1 MKKQRLVPLLLLLP
15 FLFMLAV
22 FVLGLCSGLVQS
34 FGIVPS
40 LGLTQPTLR
49 YYQELFCSDK
59 LWRSLGYS
67 LYLSVVSSVLAV
79 IGGVLLCSALVLS
92 GKAKGR
98 KKMVGMLQL
107 PIMLP
112 HVVVALFAMNLLSQS
127 GLLARLLY
135 ALGMISGQES
145 FPDLLFDQAGVG
157 IILSY
162 LWKEIPFVAFFVV
175 TLMAA
180 VNENLGEAAR
190 NLGASPIQAFF
201 RVTLPLCMPAIKN
214 AFLIVLAFSFGAYEL
229 PFLLGPTTPKA
240 LPVAAYLEYI
250 SPDLKNR
257 PRAMAMNSI
266 VLFISLGMAWLY
278 YCLFQQKMIRLQG
291 GKSDEE

>member
-1 MKKQRLVPLLLLLP
+1 MPLLLLLP
-15 FLFMLAV
+15 FLFLLAV
-22 FVLGLCSGLVQS
+22 FLLELCSGLVQS

-40 LGLTQPTLR
+40 LGLTEPTLR
-49 YYQELFCSDK
+49 YYQKLFCSDE
-59 LWRSLGYS
+59 LWQSLGYS

-162 LWKEIPFVAFFVV
+162 LWKEIPFVAFFV

-180 VNENLGEAAR
+180 INENLGQAAR